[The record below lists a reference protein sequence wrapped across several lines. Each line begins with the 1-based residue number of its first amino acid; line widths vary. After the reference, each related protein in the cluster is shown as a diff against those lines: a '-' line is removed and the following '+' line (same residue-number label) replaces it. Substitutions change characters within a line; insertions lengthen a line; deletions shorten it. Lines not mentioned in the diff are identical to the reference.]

1 MSSNTAIKRLIFVH
15 LGRTGGTTMRQE
27 VFYRCVDP
35 AAVWWT
41 DGREPGARGGSVDE
55 LLALPRKELARLRVI
70 TGHLPFGLRD
80 RLPWPETW
88 HVAVFLRD
96 PVARTVSEYYQVRSS
111 AGNPAHE
118 AGLRYPLEEF
128 VRRGCGMS
136 NNGMCRMLSDA
147 CYGRTFDGPEAMY
160 RQAVRNAEACS
171 FVGVTEC
178 YRESLRRLCRL
189 CGWPVPPVGRRYACT
204 PRGRALTGR
213 ERRALLAANGLDQVL
228 YNEFRARFESETEEE
243 VPALTSLLARALSG
257 SPAT

>member
-1 MSSNTAIKRLIFVH
+1 MPTNAAIERLIFVH

-27 VFYRCVDP
+27 VFYRCVAP

-41 DGREPGARGGSVDE
+41 DGREPGARGGPVDE
-55 LLALPRKELARLRVI
+55 LLALPRKELAKLRVI

-88 HVAVFLRD
+88 HMATFLRD

-111 AGNPAHE
+111 AENPAHE

-136 NNGMCRMLSDA
+136 HNGMCRMLSDE
-147 CYGRTFDGPEAMY
+147 CYGRTFDSPEAMY

-171 FVGVTEC
+171 VVGVTEF
-178 YRESLRRLCRL
+178 YHESLLRLCRL
-189 CGWPVPPVGRRYACT
+189 FGWPVPPVGRRHACT
-204 PRGRALTGR
+204 PRGRTLTQH
-213 ERRALLAANGLDQVL
+213 ERRTILAANKMDLAL
-228 YNEFRARFESETEEE
+228 YEDFRARFESVSEVE
-243 VPALTSLLARALSG
+243 VPALTSFLAQSLSG
-257 SPAT
+257 RPAH

>member
-1 MSSNTAIKRLIFVH
+1 MSTTTAIKRLIFVH

-27 VFYRCVDP
+27 VFYRCAGP

-41 DGREPGARGGSVDE
+41 DGKEPGARGGPVEE
-55 LLALPRKELARLRVI
+55 LLALPRRELAKLRVI

-80 RLPWPETW
+80 RLPWPESW

-111 AGNPAHE
+111 ASNPAHE

-128 VRRGCGMS
+128 VRRNYGLS

-147 CYGRTFDGPEAMY
+147 CYGRTFDSPEAMY

-171 FVGVTEC
+171 VVGVTEF
-178 YRESLRRLCRL
+178 YHESLLRLCRMF
-189 CGWPVPPVGRRYACT
+189 GWPVPPVGRRHACT
-204 PRGRALTGR
+204 PKGRALSER
-213 ERRALLAANGLDQVL
+213 ERRTILAANELDRVL
-228 YNEFRARFESETEEE
+228 YEEFRGRFESRGEAD
-243 VPALTSLLARALSG
+243 VSALADRLARWSAG
-257 SPAT
+257 EPAA